1 MSETVWTDDMLV
13 NMLKED
19 LGRRNPSEAT
29 LTYFNMLIGTAKEEI
44 SLERVPFP
52 DEITAFSDV
61 QLIVSY
67 AAWLYRKRASA
78 GQDSDMP
85 RSLRYMLNNRAFQ
98 NQEVL

>member
-1 MSETVWTDDMLV
+1 MSETIWTDEMILEL
-13 NMLKED
+13 LKTD
-19 LGRRNPSEAT
+19 LGRKNPSESMLAY
-29 LTYFNMLIGTAKEEI
+29 LNMLIGTAKEEI
-44 SLERVPFP
+44 SRERVPFP
-52 DEITAFSDV
+52 AEITAFSDA

-85 RSLRYMLNNRAFQ
+85 RSLRYMLNNRAFR